1 MDHRIGIL
9 SDIHGNVTALKTV
22 LKQLQTENITEYWF
36 LGDLMTPGP
45 GVNEIFDMLNSL
57 NTTVFIRGNWD
68 DLVIKILSDDEQY
81 LDFDNDGYVHVAR
94 MVEYLSETITA
105 ANFKQLRD
113 APTFKK
119 FSINGLNIQVSH
131 NLTLKNFGH
140 ELLPYEIQ
148 GNFDELV
155 EDSKIDLAFYGHT
168 HHQLMRTTSDDQMI
182 INPGSIGDPYT
193 DWKKFSN
200 DFRAE
205 YAVLDI
211 DSSGYSNVSFKRAA
225 YDVNAELELAKS
237 MKLPYIEQY
246 DKLLHTGQAS
256 THDIDSLKKYNDQ
269 YGYKKDVREYFKRIR
284 KKHF

>member
-1 MDHRIGIL
+1 MEHKIAIL

-36 LGDLMTPGP
+36 LGDLLTPGP
-45 GVNEIFDMLNSL
+45 GVNEIFDLLNSL

-81 LDFDNDGYVHVAR
+81 LDFDNDGYVHVAK
-94 MVEYLSETITA
+94 MVEYLSQTITS
-105 ANFKQLRD
+105 ANFRQLRD
-113 APTFKK
+113 APTYQKLT
-119 FSINGLNIQVSH
+119 INGLNLQVSH
-131 NLTLKNFGH
+131 NLPLKNFGH

-155 EDSKIDLAFYGHT
+155 DDQQIDMAFYGHT
-168 HHQLMRTTSDDQMI
+168 HHQVMRTTSEDQMI

-200 DFRAE
+200 DLRAE

-211 DSSGYSNVSFKRAA
+211 DSSGYANVSFKRAS
-225 YDVNAELELAKS
+225 YDINQELELAKQ

-246 DKLLHTGQAS
+246 KKMLETGQAS
-256 THDIDSLKKYNDQ
+256 THDIESLKKYNDL
-269 YGYKKDVREYFKRIR
+269 YGYKKDVRKYFKKIR
-284 KKHF
+284 KNHF